1 MQEAS
6 SSNRFIESH
15 SYGGLDPFGGESNNK
30 LLLLLPPLPLLPLLR
45 HHSVLQYC
53 HCHWGTYRC
62 RTTDCMQLLMA

>member
-30 LLLLLPPLPLLPLLR
+30 LLLLPPLPLLPLLR
-45 HHSVLQYC
+45 HHSVL
-53 HCHWGTYRC
+53 
-62 RTTDCMQLLMA
+62 